1 MPTAARITPILLCA
15 GDSSRMGHPKAILPL
30 GNTTFLGRIA
40 QTLVDIGLCDPLIVV
55 GKHGSRIRAVHSHL
69 EAVWLVN
76 EDPARGQLSSIQLA
90 LKRIP
95 DSSEGC
101 LVWPVDQPGVPTEVV
116 GALVGLFQKRRPLL
130 ALPICQNT
138 KGHPALFG
146 RELFDEILET
156 PLETGAKPV
165 VRKYQQETSLLETE
179 STETIIDIDTPE
191 DYLQFTGVALDQAL
205 AGR

>member
-1 MPTAARITPILLCA
+1 
-15 GDSSRMGHPKAILPL
+15 MGHPKAILPL
-30 GNTTFLGRIA
+30 GNTTFLGRVA
-40 QTLVDIGLCDPLIVV
+40 QTLVVIGLRGPLIVV
-55 GKHGSRIRAVHSHL
+55 GKHGSRIRAAHPQL
-69 EAVWLVN
+69 EDAAWLVN

-95 DSSEGC
+95 DGSEGC

-116 GALVGLFQKRRPLL
+116 RALVELFQKRRPLL

-146 RELFDEILET
+146 RELFAEMLET
-156 PLETGAKPV
+156 PVEAGAKPV
-165 VRKYQQETSLLETE
+165 VRKYQRETALLETD

-191 DYLQFTGVALDQAL
+191 DYLQFTGVALDEAL